1 MAWRRATLQLRLR
14 GTAFAAQHSRHVVDC
29 LPCAKSGGYT
39 GSRLLLRPN
48 RGACASAIRCE
59 SRSVGPGGL
68 TTCSTSVAASVPP
81 FDPSPVATC
90 TLLDPSPVATSHVSC
105 GAGRCGVGR
114 VLLIIFYFSF
124 TFSQCCERLV
134 VSFRYCLFSRARLD
148 FGCRAA
154 PRSLNPGCVAARPSR
169 QSAIPRFRVSSLG
182 LGLAAR
188 AQQCENLPMATRQ
201 VLGRV
206 TMRIGQAPSLR
217 CDPAACHDV
226 P

>member
-1 MAWRRATLQLRLR
+1 MAPRN
-14 GTAFAAQHSRHVVDC
+14 FAAPSARRSIRGMSSTVSRA
-29 LPCAKSGGYT
+29 PSREAT

-90 TLLDPSPVATSHVSC
+90 TLLDPSPVATCRVRWSL
-105 GAGRCGVGR
+105 RRVGH

-134 VSFRYCLFSRARLD
+134 VSFRYCLFSRAQLD
-148 FGCRAA
+148 WLPCGAA
-154 PRSLNPGCVAARPSR
+154 KPEPGLAARPSR

-182 LGLAAR
+182 LGLATR
-188 AQQCENLPMATRQ
+188 A
-201 VLGRV
+201 
-206 TMRIGQAPSLR
+206 
-217 CDPAACHDV
+217 
-226 P
+226 